1 MPKFTESEK
10 QAIQETLLREGEKLF
25 VEYGLKKVT
34 VDELV
39 KAAGIAKGSFYS
51 FYSNKEHLYMDI
63 LNNCQREMRE
73 NMEQFLSENKS
84 EMPTDLTKKIF
95 FWMLESAQHYPLIEK
110 TDEMTIAYLYRK
122 LPPDLMEMHT
132 LEDVEVFEKLEKM
145 GVTFKCNLTIAAKA
159 CQVLFMSSLYLQ
171 KEDENVKESVMHILV
186 NGLIS
191 EIVEVDTK

>member
-63 LNNCQREMRE
+63 
-73 NMEQFLSENKS
+73 
-84 EMPTDLTKKIF
+84 
-95 FWMLESAQHYPLIEK
+95 
-110 TDEMTIAYLYRK
+110 
-122 LPPDLMEMHT
+122 
-132 LEDVEVFEKLEKM
+132 
-145 GVTFKCNLTIAAKA
+145 FK
-159 CQVLFMSSLYLQ
+159 
-171 KEDENVKESVMHILV
+171 
-186 NGLIS
+186 
-191 EIVEVDTK
+191 